1 MPNPTVPV
9 FDLGNVFIEWDP
21 MHLFRKLFASEEE
34 ARWFGNHVCTQA
46 WNLEFDAGEIYAEGV
61 AKLITRFP
69 RFWREIQAYDLRWNE
84 TFGPLIAGTAEI
96 QDELIAAGLKTYAI
110 TNFSWEK
117 WISCLPHWPFLEK
130 FDGVIV
136 SGIEGL
142 VKPDTRIFR
151 LFCERFAVTPDACVF
166 VDDSEANVIAA
177 RKFGMDAVL
186 FTDPG
191 RLRADLIARGLPLRP
206 A

>member
-1 MPNPTVPV
+1 MPTPLVPV
-9 FDLGNVFIEWDP
+9 FDIGNVFIEWDP
-21 MHLFRKLFASEEE
+21 MHLFRKLFASEAE
-34 ARWFGNHVCTQA
+34 ARWFADHVCTQD
-46 WNLEFDAGEIYAEGV
+46 WNLEFDAGEIYAEGI

-69 RFWREIQAYDLRWNE
+69 RFWREIQAYDLRWIE
-84 TFGPLIAGTAEI
+84 SFGPMIGGTAAI

-117 WISCLPHWPFLEK
+117 WIWCLPRWPFLEK

-142 VKPDTRIFR
+142 VKPDYRIFR
-151 LFCERFAVTPDACVF
+151 LFCERFGKQPEDCVF
-166 VDDSEANVIAA
+166 IDDSEANVIAA
-177 RKFGMDAVL
+177 TKVGMTAL
-186 FTDPG
+186 HFTGPQK
-191 RLRADLIARGLPLRP
+191 LRTDLIALGLPLKS

>member
-1 MPNPTVPV
+1 MPSTPVPV

-34 ARWFGNHVCTQA
+34 ARWFAEHVCTQA

-61 AKLITRFP
+61 ARLITRFP
-69 RFWREIQAYDLRWNE
+69 RYWREIQAYDLRWTE
-84 TFGPLIAGTAEI
+84 TFGPFIEGTARI
-96 QDELIAAGLKTYAI
+96 QDELIAAGFKTYAI

-117 WISCLPHWPFLEK
+117 WVSCLPHWPFLEK
-130 FDGVIV
+130 FDGVVV

-151 LFCERFAVTPDACVF
+151 LFCERFAVAAEDCVF
-166 VDDSEANVIAA
+166 IDDSEINVIAA
-177 RKFGMDAVL
+177 RRSGMRAIH
-186 FTDPG
+186 FTGPDE
-191 RLRADLIARGLPLRP
+191 LRTDLIAHGFPLSP